1 MKTITVVVNGA
12 LGKMGREVTAAVC
25 RDSELQMVGAVD
37 IKAVQEKLLLPDSSG
52 DVPLSADLSVILK
65 SCDPQVLI
73 DFTIAEAA
81 MSAARIAVGQGVNL
95 VIGTSGLLNGNLKEI
110 DELSRANNVGAVVAP
125 NFAIGAV
132 VLLHLARIA
141 AKYFEYA
148 EIIELHHQEKAD
160 SPSGTALATA
170 KAMLEAR
177 GKPFTYVPTKKET
190 LGGCRG
196 GQVDGVA
203 IHSIR
208 LQGLVASQEVV
219 FGAQGQI
226 LSLRHDTMSRECFM
240 PGVVLAIKEV
250 VKRKG
255 LVYGLDTLLDLK
267 GER

>member
-1 MKTITVVVNGA
+1 M
-12 LGKMGREVTAAVC
+12 GKEVTAAVC
-25 RDSELQMVGAVD
+25 KDPGLKLVGAVD
-37 IKAVQEKLLLPDSSG
+37 IKAVQEKLSLPDGSG
-52 DVPLSADLSVILK
+52 EIPLSSDLSVILK
-65 SCDPQVLI
+65 SCRPQVLV

-81 MSAARIAVGQGVNL
+81 MSAARIAIGQGVNL
-95 VIGTSGLLNGNLKEI
+95 VIGTTGLSDDNLKEI
-110 DELSRANNVGAVVAP
+110 GKLSKVNNVGAVVAP

-132 VLLHLARIA
+132 VLLHLASIA
-141 AKYFEYA
+141 AKHFEYA

-170 KAMLEAR
+170 KAMLETR
-177 GKPFTYVPTKKET
+177 GKPFNYVQTKKET

-203 IHSIR
+203 IHSVR

-240 PGVVLAIKEV
+240 PGVMLAIKEV
-250 VKRKG
+250 VERKG
-255 LVYGLDTLLDLK
+255 LVYGLDTLLNLK